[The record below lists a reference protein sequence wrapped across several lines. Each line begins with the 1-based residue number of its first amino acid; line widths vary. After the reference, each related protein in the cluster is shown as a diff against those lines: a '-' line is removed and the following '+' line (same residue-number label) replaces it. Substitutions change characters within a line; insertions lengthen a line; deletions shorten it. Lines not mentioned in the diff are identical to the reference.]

1 MRATNH
7 YATDGLC
14 HNSEPGTHGQEC
26 GKPAT
31 WLGARVGLIRGAQ
44 PFVMGFCDACKEH
57 GAEAAGMARWERI
70 PERETPSCP

>member
-14 HNSEPGTHGQEC
+14 HNSEHGTYGQEC

-31 WLGARVGLIRGAQ
+31 WLGARVGKIGAGQ
-44 PFVMGFCDACKEH
+44 PFVMGFCDRCKER
-57 GAEAAGMARWERI
+57 GAEAVGIRRWERI
-70 PERETPSCP
+70 RCAR